1 MIAFVCSFNITL
13 VVKFIPSDSVII
25 FPQVA
30 QNHYVKK
37 KINNSLSL
45 NKGKNDC
52 DGWKSDL
59 YDK

>member
-30 QNHYVKK
+30 QNQCVK

-45 NKGKNDC
+45 NKGNNDC